1 MVTGLKASLKQARMA
16 AACLVQSTPLAW
28 PCICSMFQ
36 AEVVTLFMVMQAE
49 VGKRVAS
56 LQEELKRITAQAG
69 LDMPQQLQVMRDR
82 SASMCLC

>member
-16 AACLVQSTPLAW
+16 AACLVQSTPL
-28 PCICSMFQ
+28 PCTCSMFR
-36 AEVVTLFMVMQAE
+36 AEVVTLFMVTQAE